1 MGKMKTPLLPEEKFI
16 DIQKCT
22 RLGRAGMSWAGTIF
36 VTNQRIIFETNSAN
50 SKIKEITDIIDV
62 NEVKEYA
69 YADNFAIGLMI
80 PIPGLSQ
87 NKSVSIRTLNGDYRI
102 TPTNV
107 EGLMESLRQVCPNA
121 ILGEKNSYTEAVKE
135 TIFGDKNS
143 DVLKKMGAG
152 VRAGKNMF
160 GNLSGKTRGFETPPA
175 EALNPSYAAPDAA
188 EEIRKYK
195 ELLDMGAI
203 TEEEFESKKKELIN

>member
-1 MGKMKTPLLPEEKFI
+1 MGKMKTPLLLEEKFI

-62 NEVKEYA
+62 NDVKEYA

-87 NKSVSIRTLNGDYRI
+87 NKSVSIRTPNGDYRI

-121 ILGEKNSYTEAVKE
+121 ILGEKNIYTEAVKE

-152 VRAGKNMF
+152 IRAGKK
-160 GNLSGKTRGFETPPA
+160 SQK
-175 EALNPSYAAPDAA
+175 
-188 EEIRKYK
+188 RK
-195 ELLDMGAI
+195 
-203 TEEEFESKKKELIN
+203 S

>member
-69 YADNFAIGLMI
+69 YAD
-80 PIPGLSQ
+80 
-87 NKSVSIRTLNGDYRI
+87 KSVSIRTLNGDYRI

>member
-1 MGKMKTPLLPEEKFI
+1 
-16 DIQKCT
+16 
-22 RLGRAGMSWAGTIF
+22 
-36 VTNQRIIFETNSAN
+36 
-50 SKIKEITDIIDV
+50 
-62 NEVKEYA
+62 
-69 YADNFAIGLMI
+69 
-80 PIPGLSQ
+80 
-87 NKSVSIRTLNGDYRI
+87 
-102 TPTNV
+102 
-107 EGLMESLRQVCPNA
+107 
-121 ILGEKNSYTEAVKE
+121 
-135 TIFGDKNS
+135 
-143 DVLKKMGAG
+143 MGAG